1 MAQPTASTPRGTA
14 ALHARH
20 SPCFSLKS
28 DGNLYVKCARR
39 HTKATVQDNIVLG
52 QIACTSGK
60 KFGGATATVV
70 SVIYQA
76 SLTHTLLYIPSSHI
90 GDWWMRIAHTD
101 QLAQKIIIRKND
113 HNLKTKISSAKVS
126 LQKAAARSR
135 L

>member
-1 MAQPTASTPRGTA
+1 MWHSQRPPHHAA
-14 ALHARH
+14 ALHARWH

-76 SLTHTLLYIPSSHI
+76 SLTVIHSIIIRGGCGRI
-90 GDWWMRIAHTD
+90 GHND
-101 QLAQKIIIRKND
+101 QLAMQ
-113 HNLKTKISSAKVS
+113 AK
-126 LQKAAARSR
+126 L
-135 L
+135 